1 MLGAWRGAARGAA
14 RAALPAARRGLAA
27 KAASG
32 EEVPR
37 QLSGPQRK
45 MVATEQQKL
54 EKKMEGWSAQ
64 QR

>member
-1 MLGAWRGAARGAA
+1 MLGAWRGAARAA
-14 RAALPAARRGLAA
+14 WPAARRGLSA
-27 KAASG
+27 AASSGAG